1 VKRLLATG
9 AILGLAVVAQ
19 SAIGAYAWRD
29 MAVVDLVLVAVVF
42 VALMG
47 GPVAGILA
55 GTCAG
60 LVQDALSSGILG
72 IGGLAK
78 TLVGFTVGRVGS
90 QFIVTGSLPRVLAFA
105 AATAAHAVIFMG
117 VYWVLGLRSFP
128 NPLPSVAVQA
138 IGNGLVGAI
147 GFQMSEWMP
156 RALERRRASRGGRLG
171 R

>member
-1 VKRLLATG
+1 
-9 AILGLAVVAQ
+9 
-19 SAIGAYAWRD
+19 
-29 MAVVDLVLVAVVF
+29 
-42 VALMG
+42 
-47 GPVAGILA
+47 
-55 GTCAG
+55 
-60 LVQDALSSGILG
+60 
-72 IGGLAK
+72 
-78 TLVGFTVGRVGS
+78 
-90 QFIVTGSLPRVLAFA
+90 VLAFA
-105 AATAAHAVIFMG
+105 VATAAHAVIFMG

>member
-9 AILGLAVVAQ
+9 ATLGLAVVAQ
-19 SAIGAYAWRD
+19 SAVGVYTWRD

-42 VALMG
+42 VALVG

-78 TLVGFTVGRVGS
+78 TLVGFAVGRLGT
-90 QFIVTGSLPRVLAFA
+90 QFIVTASLPRMLAFA
-105 AATAAHAVIFMG
+105 AATAVHATIFMG

-128 NPLPSVAVQA
+128 NPMPAVAIQA
-138 IGNGLVGAI
+138 IGNGIVGAV
-147 GFQMSEWMP
+147 GFQLSEWMP
-156 RALERRRASRGGRLG
+156 RALERRRATRGARLA